1 MLNFFFLSKIIK
13 EVASSARINGI
24 ACFYTRFLCF
34 YVKGGV
40 IVMGGA
46 IIKGVVVMGMFIVKG
61 RVDGRDNC
69 KKMLF

>member
-1 MLNFFFLSKIIK
+1 M
-13 EVASSARINGI
+13 
-24 ACFYTRFLCF
+24 
-34 YVKGGV
+34 KGGV

-46 IIKGVVVMGMFIVKG
+46 IIKGVVVMGMVIVKG

>member
-1 MLNFFFLSKIIK
+1 M
-13 EVASSARINGI
+13 
-24 ACFYTRFLCF
+24 
-34 YVKGGV
+34 KGGV